1 MAQGRYLGEIPGHID
16 NAKHMPELTTEFIE
30 I

>member
-1 MAQGRYLGEIPGHID
+1 MAEGRYLGEISGHAD
-16 NAKHMPELTTEFIE
+16 NAKHMPELATEFIE